1 MNERHKKM
9 NISTIIALISFTVFV
24 MGGTTKWVLD
34 FIDKRWPNQK
44 VYRSPDDEESEIS
57 DGEDDK

>member
-1 MNERHKKM
+1 M

-34 FIDKRWPNQK
+34 FIDKRWPGQK
-44 VYRSPDDEESEIS
+44 VYRAPDDEESEIS
-57 DGEDDK
+57 GDEDDK